1 MAQKCQTPEGAPWR
15 GPHAPRLEHPH
26 PPENMSANTV
36 GAVKAFAHDKRIHGD
51 YPQVIGNHI
60 AQVGAR
66 TSSLDNLA
74 VPSWM
79 AWP

>member
-1 MAQKCQTPEGAPWR
+1 
-15 GPHAPRLEHPH
+15 
-26 PPENMSANTV
+26 MSANTV

-66 TSSLDNLA
+66 TSLDNLA